1 MASPP
6 SLKLYSLSFILN
18 SIVSKFA
25 IIGIGGKQFRVAE
38 GDVVQTEKIGDEGKT
53 VKLNHIFLVADDENV
68 IIGAPLVEGAN
79 VEAKVLEV
87 KKGTK
92 IRVFKMKPRKRYRR
106 EKGHRQWEAKI
117 EIVKING

>member
-1 MASPP
+1 M
-6 SLKLYSLSFILN
+6 
-18 SIVSKFA
+18 SKFA

-38 GDVVQTEKIGDEGKT
+38 GDVVQTEKIGEEGKT
-53 VKLNHIFLVADDENV
+53 VKLNHVFLVADGEDV
-68 IIGAPLVEGAN
+68 KIGAPLVEGAS

>member
-1 MASPP
+1 M
-6 SLKLYSLSFILN
+6 N
-18 SIVSKFA
+18 KFA
-25 IIGIGGKQFRVAE
+25 IIGIGGKQFRVTE
-38 GDVVQTEKIGDEGKT
+38 GDVVQTEKIGEEGLLSEASAKEGKT
-53 VKLNHIFLVADDENV
+53 VKLNHVFLVADGEDV
-68 IIGAPLVEGAN
+68 KIGAPLVEGAS

-87 KKGTK
+87 KKGAK

>member
-1 MASPP
+1 M
-6 SLKLYSLSFILN
+6 
-18 SIVSKFA
+18 SKFA

-53 VKLNHIFLVADDENV
+53 VKLNHIFLVADGENV
-68 IIGAPLVEGAN
+68 KIGAPLVEGAN

-87 KKGTK
+87 KEGTK

>member
-1 MASPP
+1 M
-6 SLKLYSLSFILN
+6 
-18 SIVSKFA
+18 SKFA

-53 VKLNHIFLVADDENV
+53 VKLNHIFLVADGENV
-68 IIGAPLVEGAN
+68 KIGAPLVEGAN

>member
-1 MASPP
+1 
-6 SLKLYSLSFILN
+6 
-18 SIVSKFA
+18 VSKFA

-38 GDVVQTEKIGDEGKT
+38 GDVVQTEKIGEEGKT
-53 VKLNHIFLVADDENV
+53 IKLNHIFLIADGENV
-68 IIGAPLVEGAN
+68 KIGAPLVESAS

-117 EIVKING
+117 EIIKING

>member
-1 MASPP
+1 M
-6 SLKLYSLSFILN
+6 
-18 SIVSKFA
+18 SKFA

-53 VKLNHIFLVADDENV
+53 VKLNHIFLVADGENV
-68 IIGAPLVEGAN
+68 KIGAPLVEGAS